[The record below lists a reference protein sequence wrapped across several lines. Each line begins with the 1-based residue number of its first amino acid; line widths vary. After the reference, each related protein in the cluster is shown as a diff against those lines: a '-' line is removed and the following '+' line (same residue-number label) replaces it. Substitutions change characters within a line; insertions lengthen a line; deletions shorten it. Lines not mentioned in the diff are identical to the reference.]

1 MILFI
6 VNSCTFNLHI
16 HYNVTNKINQDK
28 STFHYILISTVM
40 HQLNF
45 LKIIITIF
53 LVILNIWPQYAL
65 SEIIFLQL
73 VWQNCNLGG
82 TLWSWGEREHLC
94 SIVKKKEK
102 KVLIF
107 GNITNSLFHF
117 NLHTLITSCK
127 MSCCCWKAVYEEQ
140 LQYEKIKKKKKT
152 LTLSE
157 WSDLQTHWMSKWDSA
172 TLTLSHNNI
181 HQYIIRDISTSLICN
196 V

>member
-1 MILFI
+1 MISFI

-40 HQLNF
+40 HQLHF

-94 SIVKKKEK
+94 SIVKKKGK
-102 KVLIF
+102 KGPHFWQHHELPVPFQLAHTNHKLQNVVLLLESSVWGAAAIWKDKKKQK
-107 GNITNSLFHF
+107 NINSLWVVRSADA
-117 NLHTLITSCK
+117 LD
-127 MSCCCWKAVYEEQ
+127 EQ
-140 LQYEKIKKKKKT
+140 MGQCH
-152 LTLSE
+152 
-157 WSDLQTHWMSKWDSA
+157 SDLEPQ
-172 TLTLSHNNI
+172 
-181 HQYIIRDISTSLICN
+181 QYPPIYNQRY
-196 V
+196 

>member
-40 HQLNF
+40 HQLHF

-73 VWQNCNLGG
+73 V
-82 TLWSWGEREHLC
+82 
-94 SIVKKKEK
+94 
-102 KVLIF
+102 
-107 GNITNSLFHF
+107 
-117 NLHTLITSCK
+117 
-127 MSCCCWKAVYEEQ
+127 
-140 LQYEKIKKKKKT
+140 
-152 LTLSE
+152 
-157 WSDLQTHWMSKWDSA
+157 
-172 TLTLSHNNI
+172 
-181 HQYIIRDISTSLICN
+181 
-196 V
+196 